1 MILMHFW
8 EEMEM
13 KDYKTIVEWVLKKHE
28 DARDSDFRLYGWICS
43 HLCPEV
49 MDMTFKD
56 VLWRHS
62 QLGMP
67 SYETI
72 RRTRQKLQEE
82 KPELRGKNYKARQ
95 KKALEYKNTFGRIT
109 S

>member
-1 MILMHFW
+1 MMR
-8 EEMEM
+8 
-13 KDYKTIVEWVLKKHE
+13 DYKSIVEWVLKKHE

-43 HLCPEV
+43 HLCPEI
-49 MDMTFKD
+49 MDMTFKE

-82 KPELRGKNYKARQ
+82 KPELRGKKYKERQ
-95 KKALEYKNTFGRIT
+95 KKALEYKNTYGRT
-109 S
+109 TK

>member
-1 MILMHFW
+1 MR
-8 EEMEM
+8 
-13 KDYKTIVEWVLKKHE
+13 DYMTIVEFVLNKHPE
-28 DARDSDFRLYGWICS
+28 ARDSDFRLYGWICA

-49 MDMTFKD
+49 MDMTFKE
-56 VLWRHS
+56 VMWKHA

-72 RRTRQKLQEE
+72 RRTRQKLQE
-82 KPELRGKNYKARQ
+82 KNPALRGQKYKARQ
-95 KKALEYKNTFGRIT
+95 AKQSEYKSTYGRRY